1 MKTMGTNIPILS
13 IEGFLVVSINVDL
26 HDQVAVQLQEDI
38 LNAISRTGSRG
49 LLIDVTALETV
60 DSFMGRI
67 LGFTG
72 SMAKLMGAETVLSG
86 LQPEVAI
93 TLVELGLDF
102 PELKTA
108 LNMEK
113 GLEMLRR
120 LVGNGRNGS

>member
-1 MKTMGTNIPILS
+1 MGTNIPILI

-26 HDQVAVQLQEDI
+26 HDQVAIQLQEDI

-67 LGFTG
+67 LGYTG
-72 SMAKLMGAETVLSG
+72 SMAKLMGAKTVLSG

-102 PELKTA
+102 PELNTA

-120 LVGNGRNGS
+120 LIQSDNYDS

>member
-1 MKTMGTNIPILS
+1 MGTNIPILS

-120 LVGNGRNGS
+120 LVSNDGNGS

>member
-1 MKTMGTNIPILS
+1 MMGTNIPILS

-38 LNAISRTGSRG
+38 LNAINRSGSRG

-67 LGFTG
+67 LGYTG
-72 SMAKLMGAETVLSG
+72 SMARLMGAETVLSG

-102 PELKTA
+102 PELNTA

-113 GLEMLRR
+113 GLEMLRK
-120 LVGNGRNGS
+120 LVNNNNHDS

>member
-1 MKTMGTNIPILS
+1 MGTNIPILS

-26 HDQVAVQLQEDI
+26 HDQLAVQLQEDI
-38 LNAISRTGSRG
+38 LNEISRTGSRG

-67 LGFTG
+67 LGYTG

-102 PELKTA
+102 PELNTA

-120 LVGNGRNGS
+120 LVRNDRHDS

>member
-1 MKTMGTNIPILS
+1 MGNSIPILS
-13 IEGFLVVSINVDL
+13 IEGFLIVSINVDL

-38 LNAISRTGSRG
+38 LNAISRSGSRG

-67 LGFTG
+67 LGYTG
-72 SMAKLMGAETVLSG
+72 SMAKLMGAETVLTG

-113 GLEMLRR
+113 GLEMLRK
-120 LVGNGRNGS
+120 LVRNSNNDF

>member
-1 MKTMGTNIPILS
+1 MGTNIPILS

-38 LNAISRTGSRG
+38 LEEISRTGSRG

-67 LGFTG
+67 LGYTG

-120 LVGNGRNGS
+120 LVRNNGYDS

>member
-1 MKTMGTNIPILS
+1 MGTNIPILS

-38 LNAISRTGSRG
+38 LNAINRTGSRG

-67 LGFTG
+67 LGYTG

-120 LVGNGRNGS
+120 LVHENNHDT

>member
-1 MKTMGTNIPILS
+1 
-13 IEGFLVVSINVDL
+13 
-26 HDQVAVQLQEDI
+26 
-38 LNAISRTGSRG
+38 
-49 LLIDVTALETV
+49 
-60 DSFMGRI
+60 MGRI
-67 LGFTG
+67 LGYTG

-102 PELKTA
+102 PELNTA

-120 LVGNGRNGS
+120 LVRNDRHDS

>member
-1 MKTMGTNIPILS
+1 MGTNIPILS

-38 LNAISRTGSRG
+38 LEEISRTGSRG

-120 LVGNGRNGS
+120 LVNNDRHDS